1 MRVWRPKSLSGL
13 IMVGFAVVA
22 VPSLLALVSA
32 SIQMNRLAEES
43 ERLVIEGIRATRD
56 TQSLNE
62 KRSLMDRRARLYQVT
77 GNEDLLSGYAELHDG
92 FITLIDRI
100 ASFAPDEAARTRPL
114 ALRQQALDINRALKL
129 YPRESED
136 LAAALSEFNEMA
148 DTGSALV
155 RESSRF
161 VDEGLNE
168 LQREAASVRRTLAWQ
183 TGLLIPATIALILTF
198 TFLTARPI
206 RQIDRAISA
215 LGEGAFSKPIVV
227 SGPTDLEA
235 LAIQLEWLRKR
246 LLEQAREKNKFLRH
260 MSHELKTPL
269 ANIREGTELL
279 MDGAVGELQSSQKE
293 VAGILRDNGV
303 ALQKLI
309 ENLLSFSAWQAKL
322 SDLNLSTFNVS
333 SLILSS
339 VTYQKLA
346 ISAREIQVQT
356 DLANFELRADEAKLR
371 MAVDNLLANAVKFTP
386 PGGDIY
392 LRTLIHGS
400 DCQIDVAD
408 TGPGVPPDQRNLIF
422 EAFYQGST
430 PQGGHVKGTGIGLSV
445 VMECVHAHGGTIDI
459 IDGEFRGAHFRLRLP
474 LEPEV
479 ISA

>member
-1 MRVWRPKSLSGL
+1 
-13 IMVGFAVVA
+13 MVGFAVVA

-32 SIQMNRLAEES
+32 SFQMNLLAKES

-62 KRSLMDRRARLYQVT
+62 QRYLMDRRARLYQVT
-77 GNEDLLSGYAELHDG
+77 GSEDLLASYEELHNS
-92 FITLIDRI
+92 FIALVDRI

-114 ALRQQALDINRALKL
+114 ALRQQAQDIYRALQR

-136 LAAALSEFNEMA
+136 LATALSQFNDMA
-148 DTGSALV
+148 DTGSDLV

-161 VDEGLNE
+161 VDDGLNE
-168 LQREAASVRRTLAWQ
+168 LQRDAASVRRTLAWQ
-183 TGLLIPATIALILTF
+183 TGLLIPATIALILAF

-215 LGEGAFSKPIVV
+215 LGEGAFSKPINI

-235 LAIQLEWLRKR
+235 LATQLEWLRVR

-322 SDLNLSTFNVS
+322 SDLDLSQFHIRALMLGAVE
-333 SLILSS
+333 
-339 VTYQKLA
+339 YQKLA
-346 ISAREIQVQT
+346 INARGIRIQRT
-356 DLANFELRADEAKLR
+356 LNDFKLRADQGKLR

-386 PGGDIY
+386 SGGDIY
-392 LRTLIHGS
+392 LRTSIQGT

-408 TGPGVPPDQRNLIF
+408 TGPGVPADQRSRIF

-459 IDGEFRGAHFRLRLP
+459 IEGEFSGAHFRMRLP
-474 LEPEV
+474 LEPEPV
-479 ISA
+479 SA